1 MSTQNNFTS
10 LVGVKW
16 TRSTLLKALEQ
27 NYTYQFREA
36 LKNPNLSVKRKN
48 EVINQM
54 LQVFLPVFNAV
65 FEYGVTVK
73 KWMTLKYFCDRC
85 DTLLPTKIIFNLTIR
100 GPDSKTRMGYDK
112 SIDLCPICFKHF
124 NYFMKKQQNKTK

>member
-73 KWMTLKYFCDRC
+73 KWKL
-85 DTLLPTKIIFNLTIR
+85 
-100 GPDSKTRMGYDK
+100 
-112 SIDLCPICFKHF
+112 
-124 NYFMKKQQNKTK
+124 

>member
-1 MSTQNNFTS
+1 MTVEEEYTS
-10 LVGVKW
+10 LAGVKW

-36 LKNPNLSVKRKN
+36 IKNPNLSVKRKN

-54 LQVFLPVFNAV
+54 LKVFLPIFNAV

-73 KWMTLKYFCDRC
+73 K
-85 DTLLPTKIIFNLTIR
+85 
-100 GPDSKTRMGYDK
+100 
-112 SIDLCPICFKHF
+112 
-124 NYFMKKQQNKTK
+124 